1 MLLRDRFGLPVST
14 ASRVAVGWLD
24 EALLLIAL
32 YRGDP
37 IGALDAALAEDPDF
51 TIAWAIR
58 AAILAQQTDAAFADE
73 AVRSLRA
80 GFACAPLSGDRE
92 RAHLAAAEAFVK
104 GRFHESVGLYARI
117 AMDHPRDLFA
127 VQAAHAG
134 AFFTGRQSDLRDV
147 PLQALR
153 GWSPGEPGRHAVLGM
168 AAFGL
173 EECGDYAR
181 ALTFGQEATDSDQRD
196 AWAVHAVAHVHEMRG
211 DTRAGVAWL
220 EAFPQAWSD
229 SAFSYHN
236 WWHLALL
243 NLDTGDHAGALALYD
258 AKVRPADS
266 DVVLEW
272 IDASAMLWR
281 LRLEGVDVGDR
292 WRSLAERWSRAAE
305 DGVYAFNDLHA
316 VMAFI
321 GAGRSGDVARTLAS
335 MRRVASEDTD
345 NGRMTREVGLP
356 LAEGFAA
363 LDSGRADVALERMA
377 PVRGLAQ
384 RFGGSHAQRDVV
396 SLTMLHAAL
405 RAGRDEA
412 AQSLAAER
420 LAMKPDSP
428 WARSLAARVRR
439 KEGAPAAL

>member
-1 MLLRDRFGLPVST
+1 MFDRFGLPVST
-14 ASRVAVGWLD
+14 SARGAVDRLD

-37 IGALDAALAEDPDF
+37 VGALDAALAEDPDF

-58 AAILAQQTDAAFADE
+58 AAVLAQQTDAAFADE
-73 AVRSLRA
+73 AARSLRA
-80 GFACAPLSGDRE
+80 GSACAARASDRE
-92 RAHLAAAEAFVK
+92 RAHLAGAEAFAK
-104 GRFHESVGLYARI
+104 GRLHESVGLYARI

-127 VQAAHAG
+127 VQAAHGG

-153 GWSPGEPGRHAVLGM
+153 AWSPGEPGRHAILGM

-173 EECGDYAR
+173 EECGDYTR
-181 ALTFGQEATDSDQRD
+181 ALALGQEATDNEPRD

-211 DTRAGVAWL
+211 DTRAGTAWL

-243 NLDTGDHAGALALYD
+243 KLDAGDHAGALALYD

-266 DVVLEW
+266 NVVLEW

-281 LRLEGVDVGDR
+281 LRLEGVDFGDR
-292 WRSLAERWSRAAE
+292 WAPLAARWSRAAE

-321 GAGRSGDVARTLAS
+321 GAGRELDVARTLKA
-335 MRRVASEDTD
+335 MRKAAAGVGD
-345 NGRMTREVGLP
+345 NAAMTRDVGLP
-356 LAEGFAA
+356 AAEAFVAFDVGRFAEA
-363 LDSGRADVALERMA
+363 HHIIAR
-377 PVRGLAQ
+377 VRGVAQ
-384 RFGGSHAQRDVV
+384 RFGGSHAQRDVL

-405 RAGRDEA
+405 RGGAREA
-412 AQSLAAER
+412 AQALAAER
-420 LAMKPDSP
+420 LAHKPESP
-428 WARSLAARVRR
+428 WARALARR
-439 KEGAPAAL
+439 AA